1 MSLHEDYVHAV
12 MADRMREARA
22 ARMAH
27 KVASTRRRGRGFVAA
42 AVARLMVH

>member
-1 MSLHEDYVHAV
+1 MSLHEDYIYAI

-27 KVASTRRRGRGFVAA
+27 KAASRRRRGRGSVVA
-42 AVARLMVH
+42 AVARLMVR